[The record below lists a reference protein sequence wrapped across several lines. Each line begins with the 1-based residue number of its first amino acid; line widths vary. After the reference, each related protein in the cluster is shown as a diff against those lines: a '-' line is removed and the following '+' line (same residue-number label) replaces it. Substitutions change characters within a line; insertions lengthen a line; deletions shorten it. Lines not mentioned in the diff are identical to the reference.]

1 MNKEIILRILRK
13 KIIFKKHYFFI
24 AVSLSFIFQLIIL
37 MFFVA
42 KYNINYLLNK
52 YNTNSKEIKKKIRK
66 INSSDLETK
75 ESNELLNENPNPP
88 IKIKKSPRK
97 IFKDKE
103 DNLCII
109 KNFNESNS
117 TINFDNIELNI
128 NEFYHKCYESFN
140 DDNIFITL
148 NFNTEN
154 SNKSSKII
162 SDFDNNYKEN
172 NKTNSFCYFI
182 KKYVPFINIFIF
194 NDLNLYI
201 IKLSLFLFWLNLLI
215 FLNIIFDDN
224 KFEKYDYKFWI
235 FKQICVPILSIIIL
249 FLLDLLCFTDNNL
262 QKVLNNKMKKKK
274 FVKIYK
280 IRFSI
285 YYIFMFIF
293 YILIMYFSHKRYK
306 NDIDNF
312 VYGNDQRKDAQYFGF
327 EILYSIFIYLVIL
340 PIPYC
345 LYKNIN
351 INSFLYLNFELNYR

>member
-42 KYNINYLLNK
+42 KYNINYFLNK

-66 INSSDLETK
+66 NNSSDLETK

-140 DDNIFITL
+140 DDNIFIT
-148 NFNTEN
+148 
-154 SNKSSKII
+154 SKI
-162 SDFDNNYKEN
+162 SDNDNNHKEN

-293 YILIMYFSHKRYK
+293 YILSMYFSHKRYK
-306 NDIDNF
+306 NDF
-312 VYGNDQRKDAQYFGF
+312 KNDQIDDAKTFCL
-327 EILYSIFIYLVIL
+327 EISHSIIIYLIIL
-340 PIPYC
+340 PVFYC
-345 LYKNIN
+345 LCLKKNN
-351 INSFLYLNFELNYR
+351 N

>member
-1 MNKEIILRILRK
+1 M
-13 KIIFKKHYFFI
+13 
-24 AVSLSFIFQLIIL
+24 
-37 MFFVA
+37 
-42 KYNINYLLNK
+42 
-52 YNTNSKEIKKKIRK
+52 
-66 INSSDLETK
+66 ETK

-109 KNFNESNS
+109 KNFNESNY

-128 NEFYHKCYESFN
+128 NKSYQKCYESFKG
-140 DDNIFITL
+140 DNIFIT
-148 NFNTEN
+148 
-154 SNKSSKII
+154 II
-162 SDFDNNYKEN
+162 SDIDNNYKEN
-172 NKTNSFCYFI
+172 NKTISLCFFI

-194 NDLNLYI
+194 NDLNIYI

-215 FLNIIFDDN
+215 FLNIIFQFIVCGYHN
-224 KFEKYDYKFWI
+224 KCNENDSYYKKLKLVKI
-235 FKQICVPILSIIIL
+235 FFSSILSIIIL
-249 FLLDLLCFTDNNL
+249 FQLDLLCFTDNNL

-280 IRFSI
+280 IRFLI
-285 YYIFMFIF
+285 YYIFLFIF
-293 YILIMYFSHKRYK
+293 YILIMCFSYKRYDK
-306 NDIDNF
+306 SLNYKD
-312 VYGNDQRKDAQYFGF
+312 DQWKDTKHLIN
-327 EILYSIFIYLVIL
+327 EIIYSIFIYLVIL